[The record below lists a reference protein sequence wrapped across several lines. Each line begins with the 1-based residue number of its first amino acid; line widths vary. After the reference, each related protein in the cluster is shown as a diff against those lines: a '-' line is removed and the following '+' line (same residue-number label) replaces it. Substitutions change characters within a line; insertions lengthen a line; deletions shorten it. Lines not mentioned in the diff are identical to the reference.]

1 MMKYQL
7 DNSQIDDVPS
17 AALYR
22 SVTEYFPPAVVAC
35 FIISDGWNEQALLK
49 LKEKVEADILV
60 GLQTDDHKYERLDII
75 EGVIKCQPD
84 EVNDVV
90 ELLDVR
96 SASTIIGID
105 VADVIS
111 LFECGYSFQFVQAS
125 ATGEPE
131 LDIIKTAT
139 HKLISLLAKSH
150 NTKGLFVGMQSVH
163 ALPLESMAYVTEA
176 VEGLLSNDEAFIY
189 LSSSMTDEPDCFRL
203 KTVYAEEKE
212 PIPDSV

>member
-1 MMKYQL
+1 MKYQL
-7 DNSQIDDVPS
+7 DKSKVDDVPCV
-17 AALYR
+17 ALYR
-22 SVTEYFPPAVVAC
+22 PNKDHYSSSIIAC
-35 FIISDGWNEQALLK
+35 FIISDSWNEQALLE
-49 LKEKVEADILV
+49 LKEKVKADILV

-75 EGVIKCQPD
+75 EGLIRCQPD

-90 ELLDVR
+90 EMLDVR

-131 LDIIKTAT
+131 FDIIKTAT
-139 HKLISLLAKSH
+139 HKLISLLAKAY

-203 KTVYAEEKE
+203 KAVYAEEKQ
-212 PIPDSV
+212 SHT

>member
-1 MMKYQL
+1 MKYQL
-7 DNSQIDDVPS
+7 DKSQIDDLAY

-22 SVTEYFPPAVVAC
+22 PNIDYFPPAIIAC
-35 FIISDGWNEQALLK
+35 FIISDGWDVQALLE
-49 LKEKVEADILV
+49 LKGKAEAEILV
-60 GLQTDDHKYERLDII
+60 GLQIDDQDYESLDII
-75 EGVIKCQPD
+75 EAVIRCEPD
-84 EVNDVV
+84 EVSNVI

-203 KTVYAEEKE
+203 KAVYAEEKQ
-212 PIPDSV
+212 SHT